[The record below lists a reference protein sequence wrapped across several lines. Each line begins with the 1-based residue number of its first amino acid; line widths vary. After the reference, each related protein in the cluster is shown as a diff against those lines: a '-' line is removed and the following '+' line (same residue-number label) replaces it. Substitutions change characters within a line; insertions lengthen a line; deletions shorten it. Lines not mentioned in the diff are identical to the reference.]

1 MATTLVI
8 GDSHDTPE
16 QNKNRF
22 FALGNLICK
31 LKPDSIVQIG
41 DFMSL
46 DSVSSHDP
54 SNIRVREGKRIIDDL
69 ESGITAY
76 KALMHCMYEYNS
88 ARRSNKMRQ
97 YKPDMYWFE
106 GNHEDRVRRN
116 LNSNPVFEGMVPETD
131 LVGAAKDG
139 WAVVPYKE
147 YAEICGTLFTH
158 APMNKRNNQPISGE
172 YVARRAVDIHSKN
185 VVFGHTHRLQLHT
198 SKLVG
203 HNRLT
208 TSVNVGWFGDYVPE
222 YLKGNELACDWW
234 SGVVVI
240 THMQDESIDVNTISM
255 KRVMEHL

>member
-1 MATTLVI
+1 MSTTLVI
-8 GDSHDTPE
+8 GDPHDTPE

-22 FALGNLICK
+22 FALGNLINK
-31 LKPDSIVQIG
+31 LRPDNIVQIG

-54 SNIRVREGKRIIDDL
+54 SNLRVREGKRIIDDI
-69 ESGITAY
+69 ESGRIAY
-76 KALMHCMYEYNS
+76 KALMNGMNELNKHL
-88 ARRSNKMRQ
+88 RDNKMKQ

-131 LVGAAKDG
+131 LVGAAMDG
-139 WAVVPYKE
+139 WIIVSYKE
-147 YAEICGTLFTH
+147 YAEIKGTLFTH

-172 YVARRAVDIHSKN
+172 YIARRAVDIHSKN
-185 VVFGHTHRLQLHT
+185 IVFGHTHRLQLHT

-203 HNRLT
+203 HDRLT

-234 SGVVVI
+234 SGVIMI
-240 THMQDESIDVNTISM
+240 THMKDESIDIDTISI
-255 KRVMEHL
+255 KRVMEYL